1 MNNYGATAKEIISVL
16 RDGRRYSLPVLHT
29 YLTEFVTH
37 DELINIVVALS
48 GNNLLYIDGKGYIA
62 KDQTTLRS
70 GKMAK
75 AKPAAVFTDEPK
87 ESEASVSEEEIENL
101 IIRAATA
108 ERNASIFIALA
119 KEVLG
124 VMSDAE
130 SGKAQD
136 FPQLFRLK
144 MGKLKK
150 RIEESLKDV

>member
-1 MNNYGATAKEIISVL
+1 
-16 RDGRRYSLPVLHT
+16 
-29 YLTEFVTH
+29 
-37 DELINIVVALS
+37 
-48 GNNLLYIDGKGYIA
+48 
-62 KDQTTLRS
+62 
-70 GKMAK
+70 MAK